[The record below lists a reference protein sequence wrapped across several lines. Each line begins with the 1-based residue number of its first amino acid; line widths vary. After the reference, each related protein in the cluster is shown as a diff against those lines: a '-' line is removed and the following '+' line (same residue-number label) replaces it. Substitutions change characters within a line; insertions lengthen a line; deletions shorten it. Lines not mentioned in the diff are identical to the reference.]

1 MEYYNE
7 KIAKATNVELVHIS
21 CDQDEAGMKKFMG
34 DASMPFPAVA
44 AAKADK
50 IKILEPLTPKGVPS
64 YKLVD
69 ADGKVI
75 AEDAEAKTKA
85 AELAAGTAP
94 ATTAASDKP

>member
-34 DASMPFPAVA
+34 DASMPFPAVPA
-44 AAKADK
+44 SKADK
-50 IKILEPLTPKGVPS
+50 IKLLEPLSPKGIPN

-69 ADGKVI
+69 AEGKVI
-75 AEDAEAKTKA
+75 AEGAEAKTKA
-85 AELAAGTAP
+85 AELAAGTA
-94 ATTAASDKP
+94 AATAATQ

>member
-34 DASMPFPAVA
+34 DASMPFPAVP

-50 IKILEPLTPKGVPS
+50 IKLLAPLSPKGIPN

-69 ADGKVI
+69 AGGKVI
-75 AEDAEAKTKA
+75 AEGEEAKHKA

-94 ATTAASDKP
+94 ATTADAK